1 VQKLRKNV
9 GKVAIVALLLVG
21 TGALAESST
30 AAESPKVARPF
41 LALLNGFAAPTAAP
55 RCDALALALSAS
67 GFATQMGAITV
78 AGTHCTEPTLT
89 QQAVPFWSGLATF
102 TASDGSSIEVSYRG
116 HQDAP
121 AAGKARFGVVAQV
134 VSGTGRFDGAT
145 GSFAGA
151 GVIDFATFSVRLGL
165 AGRLVY

>member
-1 VQKLRKNV
+1 MRAVIR
-9 GKVAIVALLLVG
+9 KVAVVALLVVS
-21 TGALAESST
+21 TGALAETSA
-30 AAESPKVARPF
+30 AAERSAVARPF
-41 LALLNGFAAPTAAP
+41 FAILNGAAAPTAAA

-78 AGTHCTEPTLT
+78 AGTHCTDPTLT

-102 TASDGSSIEVSYRG
+102 TASDGSSIEISYRG

-121 AAGKARFGVVAQV
+121 VAGKAGFGVVARV
-134 VSGTGRFDGAT
+134 TSGTGRFDGAT

-151 GVIDFATFSVRLGL
+151 GAIDFATFSLR
-165 AGRLVY
+165 AGSSAGS